1 MGGNNFGAKDWE
13 EMAGIGDA
21 VEATTPKAEVEIG
34 APATNVTEEIVNPV
48 DTEEQSPCEG
58 CPCHCYDEVHDQEE
72 K

>member
-34 APATNVTEEIVNPV
+34 APATEEECDVCSN
-48 DTEEQSPCEG
+48 CEG
-58 CPCHCYDEVHDQEE
+58 CVFQCPQVQGQDEVHDQEE